1 MKEYDECVVPDNVD
15 CLTTKDTDEVIEELM
30 TLYSKKVYLLAYSF
44 VKNHGNAEDI
54 TQEVFIKCYK
64 NLDKYRG
71 DATISTWIYRIT
83 VNTAKDFLHK
93 NKLMQFV
100 HPLKYI
106 TNLVN
111 DQTPEQALIEK
122 NQKEQVLHAIFSLQI
137 RYREILILYYF
148 HDQKIDEISETL
160 HVNAN
165 TVKSRLV
172 RGRRKLKQKLTS
184 LRGKDIYG

>member
-1 MKEYDECVVPDNVD
+1 MKEYDECVFPDNVD

-44 VKNHGNAEDI
+44 VKNHENAEDI

-83 VNTAKDFLHK
+83 VNTAKDLLHK
-93 NKLMQFV
+93 KKLMQFV
-100 HPLKYI
+100 HSLKYI

-122 NQKEQVLHAIFSLQI
+122 NKKEQVLHAIFSLQI
-137 RYREILILYYF
+137 KYREILILYYF
-148 HDQKIDEISETL
+148 HDLKIDEISETL
-160 HVNAN
+160 HLNAN